1 MKKTISPWLVF
12 IGLSLIISVILF
24 SLPINLFPGEIVMER
39 GLSTITL
46 KDHNL
51 SLSYFVGMGLN
62 PGDLEGIKSFKL
74 TPWGWALAFCYI
86 FLLPGIIAYRIY
98 MKQKAKS

>member
-12 IGLSLIISVILF
+12 TGLSLIISVILF

-51 SLSYFVGMGLN
+51 SLSYFVGMGMN
-62 PGDLEGIKSFKL
+62 PGDLEGVKSFKL
-74 TPWGWALAFCYI
+74 SPWGWALALCYI
-86 FLLPGIIAYRIY
+86 FLLPGIIAYRIH

>member
-1 MKKTISPWLVF
+1 MSPWFIF
-12 IGLSLIISVILF
+12 IGLSLIISIILF

-39 GLSTITL
+39 GLSTITV

-86 FLLPGIIAYRIY
+86 FLLPGLIAYRIH

>member
-12 IGLSLIISVILF
+12 IGLSLLISIILF
-24 SLPINLFPGEIVMER
+24 TLPINLFPGEIVMER
-39 GLSTITL
+39 GLSTITV

-98 MKQKAKS
+98 MKQKATN

>member
-51 SLSYFVGMGLN
+51 SLSYFVGMGMN
-62 PGDLEGIKSFKL
+62 PGDLEGVKSFKL

-86 FLLPGIIAYRIY
+86 FLLPGIIAYRIH
-98 MKQKAKS
+98 MKQKAKG

>member
-24 SLPINLFPGEIVMER
+24 CLPINLFPGEIVMER

-51 SLSYFVGMGLN
+51 SLSYFVGMGMN
-62 PGDLEGIKSFKL
+62 PGDLEGVKSFKL
-74 TPWGWALAFCYI
+74 SPWGWALAFCYI
-86 FLLPGIIAYRIY
+86 FLLPGIIAYRIH

>member
-1 MKKTISPWLVF
+1 
-12 IGLSLIISVILF
+12 
-24 SLPINLFPGEIVMER
+24 MER
-39 GLSTITL
+39 GLSTITV

-74 TPWGWALAFCYI
+74 TPWGCALAFCYI
-86 FLLPGIIAYRIY
+86 FLLPGLIAYRIY
-98 MKQKAKS
+98 MKQKATS

>member
-24 SLPINLFPGEIVMER
+24 CLPINLFPGEIVMER

-62 PGDLEGIKSFKL
+62 PGDLEGVKSFKL

-86 FLLPGIIAYRIY
+86 FLLPGIIAYRIH

>member
-12 IGLSLIISVILF
+12 IGLSLIISIILF

-39 GLSTITL
+39 GLSTITV

-86 FLLPGIIAYRIY
+86 FLLPGLIAYRIH
-98 MKQKAKS
+98 MKQKATN

>member
-51 SLSYFVGMGLN
+51 SLSYFVGMGMN
-62 PGDLEGIKSFKL
+62 PGDLEGVKSFKL

-86 FLLPGIIAYRIY
+86 FLLPGIIAYRIH

>member
-24 SLPINLFPGEIVMER
+24 CLPINLFPGEIVMER

-51 SLSYFVGMGLN
+51 SLSYFVGMGMN
-62 PGDLEGIKSFKL
+62 PGDLEGVKSFKL

>member
-12 IGLSLIISVILF
+12 IGLSLIISIILF

-86 FLLPGIIAYRIY
+86 FLLPGLIAYRIH

>member
-51 SLSYFVGMGLN
+51 SLSYFVGMGMN
-62 PGDLEGIKSFKL
+62 PGDLEGVKSFKL

>member
-51 SLSYFVGMGLN
+51 SLSYFVGMGMN
-62 PGDLEGIKSFKL
+62 PGDLEGVKSFKL
-74 TPWGWALAFCYI
+74 SPWGWALALCYI
-86 FLLPGIIAYRIY
+86 FLLPGIIAYRIH

>member
-1 MKKTISPWLVF
+1 
-12 IGLSLIISVILF
+12 LF

>member
-1 MKKTISPWLVF
+1 
-12 IGLSLIISVILF
+12 
-24 SLPINLFPGEIVMER
+24 MER
-39 GLSTITL
+39 GLSTITV

-74 TPWGWALAFCYI
+74 TPWGWALAVCYI
-86 FLLPGIIAYRIY
+86 FLLPGLIAYRIH
-98 MKQKAKS
+98 MKQKATN

>member
-51 SLSYFVGMGLN
+51 SLSYFVGMGMN
-62 PGDLEGIKSFKL
+62 PGDLEGVKSFKL
-74 TPWGWALAFCYI
+74 SPWGWALAFCYI

>member
-1 MKKTISPWLVF
+1 MQKRISPWIIF
-12 IGLSLIISVILF
+12 IGLSIVISIILF
-24 SLPINLFPGEIVMER
+24 TLPINLFPGEIVMER

-98 MKQKAKS
+98 MKQKSKS

>member
-51 SLSYFVGMGLN
+51 SLSYFVGMGMN
-62 PGDLEGIKSFKL
+62 PGDLEGVKSFKL
-74 TPWGWALAFCYI
+74 SPWGWALAFCYI
-86 FLLPGIIAYRIY
+86 FLLPGIIAYRIH

>member
-12 IGLSLIISVILF
+12 TGLSLIISVILF

-51 SLSYFVGMGLN
+51 SLSYFVGMGMNL
-62 PGDLEGIKSFKL
+62 GDLEGVKSFKL
-74 TPWGWALAFCYI
+74 SPWGWALALCYI
-86 FLLPGIIAYRIY
+86 FLLPGIIAYRIH

>member
-12 IGLSLIISVILF
+12 TGLSLIISVILF

-51 SLSYFVGMGLN
+51 SLSYFVGMGMN
-62 PGDLEGIKSFKL
+62 PGDLEGVKSFKL
-74 TPWGWALAFCYI
+74 SPWGWALAFCYI
-86 FLLPGIIAYRIY
+86 FLLPGIIAYRIH

>member
-62 PGDLEGIKSFKL
+62 PGDLEGVKSFKL

-86 FLLPGIIAYRIY
+86 FLLPGIIAYRIH

>member
-12 IGLSLIISVILF
+12 IGLSLIISIILF

-51 SLSYFVGMGLN
+51 SLSYFVGMGMN
-62 PGDLEGIKSFKL
+62 PGDLEGVKSFKL

-86 FLLPGIIAYRIY
+86 FLLPGIIAYRIH
-98 MKQKAKS
+98 MKQKATN

>member
-12 IGLSLIISVILF
+12 IGLSLLISIILF

-39 GLSTITL
+39 GLSTITV
-46 KDHNL
+46 KDHNI

-98 MKQKAKS
+98 MKQKATN

>member
-12 IGLSLIISVILF
+12 IGLSLLISIILF
-24 SLPINLFPGEIVMER
+24 TLPINLFPGEIVMER
-39 GLSTITL
+39 GLSTITV
-46 KDHNL
+46 KDHNI

-98 MKQKAKS
+98 MKQKATN

>member
-12 IGLSLIISVILF
+12 IGLSLIISIILF

>member
-1 MKKTISPWLVF
+1 
-12 IGLSLIISVILF
+12 
-24 SLPINLFPGEIVMER
+24 
-39 GLSTITL
+39 
-46 KDHNL
+46 
-51 SLSYFVGMGLN
+51 MGLN

>member
-1 MKKTISPWLVF
+1 MKKTISPWFVF
-12 IGLSLIISVILF
+12 IGLSLIISIILF

-39 GLSTITL
+39 GLSTITV

-86 FLLPGIIAYRIY
+86 FLLPGLIAYRIH

>member
-1 MKKTISPWLVF
+1 
-12 IGLSLIISVILF
+12 
-24 SLPINLFPGEIVMER
+24 MER

-51 SLSYFVGMGLN
+51 SLSYFVGMGMN
-62 PGDLEGIKSFKL
+62 PGDLEGVKSFKL

-86 FLLPGIIAYRIY
+86 FLLPGIIAYRIH
-98 MKQKAKS
+98 MKQKVKS

>member
-39 GLSTITL
+39 GLSTITV

-86 FLLPGIIAYRIY
+86 FLLPGLIAYRIH
-98 MKQKAKS
+98 MKQKATN

>member
-51 SLSYFVGMGLN
+51 SLSYFVGMGMNL
-62 PGDLEGIKSFKL
+62 GDLEGVKSFKL
-74 TPWGWALAFCYI
+74 SPWGWALALCYI
-86 FLLPGIIAYRIY
+86 FLLPGIIAYRIH

>member
-1 MKKTISPWLVF
+1 
-12 IGLSLIISVILF
+12 
-24 SLPINLFPGEIVMER
+24 MER

-51 SLSYFVGMGLN
+51 SLSYFVGMGMN
-62 PGDLEGIKSFKL
+62 PGDLEGVKSFKL

-86 FLLPGIIAYRIY
+86 CLLPGIIAYRIH

>member
-24 SLPINLFPGEIVMER
+24 CLPINLFPGEIVMER

-51 SLSYFVGMGLN
+51 SLSYFVGMGMN
-62 PGDLEGIKSFKL
+62 PGDLEGVKSFKL

-86 FLLPGIIAYRIY
+86 FLLPGIIAYRIH

>member
-12 IGLSLIISVILF
+12 IGLSLIISIILF

-39 GLSTITL
+39 GLSTITV

>member
-51 SLSYFVGMGLN
+51 SLSYFVGMGLT
-62 PGDLEGIKSFKL
+62 PGDLEGVKSFKL

-86 FLLPGIIAYRIY
+86 FLLPGIIAYRIH

>member
-51 SLSYFVGMGLN
+51 SLSYFVGMGMN
-62 PGDLEGIKSFKL
+62 PGDLEGVKSFKL

-86 FLLPGIIAYRIY
+86 FLLPGIIAYRIH
-98 MKQKAKS
+98 MNQKAKG

>member
-1 MKKTISPWLVF
+1 
-12 IGLSLIISVILF
+12 
-24 SLPINLFPGEIVMER
+24 MER

-98 MKQKAKS
+98 MKQKSKS

>member
-51 SLSYFVGMGLN
+51 SLSYFVSMGLN
-62 PGDLEGIKSFKL
+62 PGDLEGVKSFKL

-86 FLLPGIIAYRIY
+86 FLLPGIIAYRIH

>member
-12 IGLSLIISVILF
+12 IGLSLIISIILF

-62 PGDLEGIKSFKL
+62 PGDLVGIKSFKL

-86 FLLPGIIAYRIY
+86 FLLPGLIAYRIY
-98 MKQKAKS
+98 MKQKVTN